1 MRTLKQIAILLVV
14 ALFCV
19 SCSRVPSLSNNPWK
33 VINLPT
39 QENILD
45 LAFTGE
51 PNHGW
56 VVGSNSTLLETTD
69 GGQTWH
75 NRKLELGDQ
84 KYRFNSISFQD
95 REGWIAGE
103 PSLLLHTND
112 GGASWSRIPLSS
124 KLPGNPN
131 TVLALGPNSAEMT
144 TNIGAIYQTQDMG
157 QHWKAMVEQAVGV
170 VRNIARSPEGKYIAV
185 SAKGNFYST
194 WEPGLNAWVP
204 HNRNSSRRVQNMG
217 FTQDGGLWMLAR
229 GGQIQFTTA
238 DTPEDWQEAE
248 YPEPSTSWGFLD
260 LAYRTANEI
269 WIAGGSGN
277 LLRSIDGGKTWE
289 KDREI
294 EDIPSN
300 LYKILFLNPEKGF
313 IIGQQG
319 ILLKYEGAA

>member
-69 GGQTWH
+69 GGQTWQ

-112 GGASWSRIPLSS
+112 GGKSWSRIPLSS

-144 TNIGAIYQTQDMG
+144 TNIGAIYRTQDMG

-217 FTQDGGLWMLAR
+217 FTEDGGLWMLAR

-313 IIGQQG
+313 ILGQQG

>member
-19 SCSRVPSLSNNPWK
+19 SCSRIPSLSNNPWK

-56 VVGSNSTLLETTD
+56 VVGSNSTLLETLD
-69 GGQTWH
+69 GGQTWQ

-95 REGWIAGE
+95 QEGWIAGE
-103 PSLLLHTND
+103 PSLLLHTTD
-112 GGASWSRIPLSS
+112 GGKSWSRIPLSS

-238 DTPEDWQEAE
+238 DAPEDWQEAE

-260 LAYRTANEI
+260 LAYRTAKEI

-277 LLRSIDGGKTWE
+277 LLRSVDGGKTWE